1 MSVLTLSR
9 WFWPP
14 RFAMVKVV
22 SLLAACFCFALS
34 SVHAQTQAE
43 MNAQARKD
51 FEQVDAELNKIYQSL
66 LAKLADTEA
75 KNKLRESQRAWLA
88 FRDAE
93 AAFAADQVR
102 GGSAA
107 PVLRWTSMTQTTEQR
122 VKQLKADFPDN
133 GDASNKT
140 LQPTSAAAAEPDGE
154 LITGKEFPNGF
165 GVVRSSLSPDKR
177 YGVLAPADFD
187 HYDETKHQNK
197 LVEVNTGRTLAVI
210 DAETGK
216 AGFMNQGGIQ
226 PSRWSAD
233 GSLLLWEVA
242 GKWSP
247 CALVLLKI
255 EDGKVKWQRDLL
267 KMVQKE
273 ILARTRK
280 ASPTKYAAIKKRNS
294 GLDQDT
300 YPDGFTV
307 NVQITGKEGAPLT
320 FPLNVEASLESDPNA
335 MESPR
340 KNQLSSEMKAVLD
353 SDGKLIVKSFRTE

>member
-1 MSVLTLSR
+1 MKQYVISLALLIAVLVAFPTSD
-9 WFWPP
+9 
-14 RFAMVKVV
+14 AN
-22 SLLAACFCFALS
+22 
-34 SVHAQTQAE
+34 AQSQAE
-43 MNAQARKD
+43 MNNQAAKD
-51 FEQVDAELNKIYQSL
+51 FEKTDAELNSTYAAL
-66 LAKLADTEA
+66 MAKLPDAES
-75 KNKLRESQRAWLA
+75 KRKLKESQRAWIA

-93 AAFAADQVR
+93 AAFAADQLR

-107 PVLRWTSMTQTTEQR
+107 PVLRWTSMTQTTQQR
-122 VKQLKADFPDN
+122 VKQLKANFPDD
-133 GDASNKT
+133 GDSSNKT
-140 LQPTSAAAAEPDGE
+140 LQPTSAAAGAVSETIPAADEEPEGE

-187 HYDETKHQNK
+187 HYDETKHQNE

-216 AGFMNQGGIQ
+216 AEFMNGGGIQ
-226 PSRWSAD
+226 PPRWSAD
-233 GSLLLWEVA
+233 GSFLLWEVA

-247 CALVLLKI
+247 RALVLLKI

-294 GLDQDT
+294 ELDQDT

-320 FPLNVEASLESDPNA
+320 FPLNVEASLESDPKA
-335 MESPR
+335 MESPP

>member
-1 MSVLTLSR
+1 MAGRRLRDRFDRLSGG
-9 WFWPP
+9 
-14 RFAMVKVV
+14 V
-22 SLLAACFCFALS
+22 LAAEVQSAARDLPVSADGNCADDNWRIVKTHKMIQGLIRMLLVTIRVI
-34 SVHAQTQAE
+34 SV
-43 MNAQARKD
+43 
-51 FEQVDAELNKIYQSL
+51 F
-66 LAKLADTEA
+66 LAIVACVISCGFSIL
-75 KNKLRESQRAWLA
+75 
-88 FRDAE
+88 
-93 AAFAADQVR
+93 AAD
-102 GGSAA
+102 
-107 PVLRWTSMTQTTEQR
+107 E
-122 VKQLKADFPDN
+122 
-133 GDASNKT
+133 
-140 LQPTSAAAAEPDGE
+140 EPDGE

-187 HYDETKHQNK
+187 HYDETKHQNE

-216 AGFMNQGGIQ
+216 AGFMNRGGIQ
-226 PSRWSAD
+226 PPRWSAD
-233 GSLLLWEVA
+233 GSFLLWEVA

-247 CALVLLKI
+247 RALVLLKI

-294 GLDQDT
+294 ELDQDT

-320 FPLNVEASLESDPNA
+320 FPLNVEASLESDPKA
-335 MESPR
+335 MESPP